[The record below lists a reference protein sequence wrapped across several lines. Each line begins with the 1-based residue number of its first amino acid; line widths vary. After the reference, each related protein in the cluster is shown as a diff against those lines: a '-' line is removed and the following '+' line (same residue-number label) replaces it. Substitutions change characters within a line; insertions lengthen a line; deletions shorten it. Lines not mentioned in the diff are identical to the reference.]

1 MQRNLILFA
10 RAPRLGGGKSR
21 LARDIGALAALGFE
35 RAMIARLLRRLGG
48 DPRWRLSLAVTPE
61 REVRRARQW
70 RRGIVAVG
78 QGAGDLG
85 ARMRRALKDAPPGP
99 VVLIGA
105 DIPALKARHVA
116 AAFFL
121 LGRHDLVFG
130 PARDGGFWLVG
141 ARRRPRL
148 PPLFA
153 RVRWSSPE
161 ALADT
166 LAGLPR
172 RASVGFVETLEDV
185 DDGAAYRRWRNRL
198 SL

>member
-1 MQRNLILFA
+1 MQRTLILFA

-21 LARDIGALAALGFE
+21 LARDIGAVAALRFE
-35 RAMIARLLRRLGG
+35 RAMIARLLRRFGG
-48 DPRWRLSLAVTPE
+48 DPRWRLSLAVTPD
-61 REVRRARQW
+61 REVRRVRYWRQ
-70 RRGIVAVG
+70 GIIAVG
-78 QGAGDLG
+78 QGSGDLG
-85 ARMRRALKDAPPGP
+85 ARMSRALAALPPGP
-99 VVLIGA
+99 AVLVGA
-105 DIPALKARHVA
+105 DIPAVQARHIA
-116 AAFFL
+116 AAFRL

-130 PARDGGFWLVG
+130 PARDGGFWLIG

-153 RVRWSSPE
+153 RVRWSSPH

-172 RASVGFVETLEDV
+172 GVSVGFVETLEDV
-185 DDGAAYRRWRNRL
+185 DDGAAYRRWRSRI